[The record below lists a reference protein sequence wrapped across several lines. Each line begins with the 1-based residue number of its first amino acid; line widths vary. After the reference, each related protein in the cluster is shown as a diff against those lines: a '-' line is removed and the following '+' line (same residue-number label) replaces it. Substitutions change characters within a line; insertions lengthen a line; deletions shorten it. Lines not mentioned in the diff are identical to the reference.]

1 MQLVDALFVAGVE
14 LFKGHRY
21 LARGSIVDPHWFSKR
36 FFEKIKRLA
45 SFLDFFMSLQHYA
58 VNCIQILGTGF
69 AELF

>member
-1 MQLVDALFVAGVE
+1 VQLVDALFMAGVE
-14 LFKGHRY
+14 LFKDHRY

-36 FFEKIKRLA
+36 FFEKIKWLA